1 MGRRSSNPPSELN
14 SLLRRLMLPIYVPT
28 MIYMAGSSAI
38 IPVVP
43 LVGLRLGLDVPQVAL
58 VATIA
63 GVLAVVG
70 PIPTGRAMSRIG
82 ERNGL
87 IVGGGIACVALVGCL
102 VAATTLTGTR
112 PDQGPNWATG
122 LFVGSIWLLALGDL
136 TWDLGRQTY
145 LAEEV
150 PAHLRARAM
159 TLFGG
164 TMRIGRLVG
173 PLLGALA
180 LSFAG
185 IGSVFV
191 IHLVAALACIVGVLL
206 FITPRIRED
215 EVVGSPG
222 EFVSPPPAQNRAQ
235 ILTPIVLVGIAVLIL
250 MAGRT
255 NRDLLL
261 PLLSSEFGHSAQ
273 ILSIVFAVTA
283 AIEIALVVPAGHIME
298 RFGRLAV
305 LLPCLL
311 AMGVAFLLAPLAS
324 GVGGLFLIGIVL
336 SAGNGLGSGINKT
349 LSADLTPSKDRASWL
364 GVWNSLAGAG
374 ALVGP
379 GLISAVTAA
388 STVVAASMAT
398 GALSLLG
405 AAWAVV
411 WVPKFVPRPRRPTA
425 GPGPE
430 TGSRPSGG
438 LS

>member
-1 MGRRSSNPPSELN
+1 MKQSPSGSPTEL
-14 SLLRRLMLPIYVPT
+14 SALLRRLALPIYVPT

-43 LVGLRLGLDVPQVAL
+43 LVGLRLGLDVTQVAL

-70 PIPTGRAMSRIG
+70 PIPTGRVMSRIG

-87 IVGGGIACVALVGCL
+87 IVGGAIACVALVGCL
-102 VAATTLTGTR
+102 LAVGTLADRT
-112 PDQGPNWATG
+112 PDQGPNGATA
-122 LFVGSIWLLALGDL
+122 LFVGSLWLLALGDL

-145 LAEEV
+145 LAEQV
-150 PAHLRARAM
+150 PHHLRARAM

-173 PLLGALA
+173 PLLGALT
-180 LSFAG
+180 LTFAG
-185 IGSVFV
+185 VGSVFV
-191 IHLVAALACIVGVLL
+191 IHLVAALLCIVGVLA
-206 FITPRIRED
+206 FITPAATGEAHAD
-215 EVVGSPG
+215 GTVPTSPALLA
-222 EFVSPPPAQNRAQ
+222 SPTRRQ
-235 ILTPIVLVGIAVLIL
+235 ILRPILLVGVSVLIL

-273 ILSIVFAVTA
+273 LLSIVFAVTA
-283 AIEIALVVPAGHIME
+283 AVEIALVVPAGIIMD

-311 AMGVAFLLAPLAS
+311 GMGVAFLMAPLAVS
-324 GVGGLFLIGIVL
+324 VGGLFVIGIVL
-336 SAGNGLGSGINKT
+336 SLGNGLGSGINKT

-374 ALVGP
+374 TLVGP
-379 GLISAVTAA
+379 GLITGVTAF

-398 GALSLLG
+398 GALSLVG

-411 WVPKFVPRPRRPTA
+411 WLPKFVPSPRQRRERAKQSGPTI
-425 GPGPE
+425 G
-430 TGSRPSGG
+430 
-438 LS
+438 